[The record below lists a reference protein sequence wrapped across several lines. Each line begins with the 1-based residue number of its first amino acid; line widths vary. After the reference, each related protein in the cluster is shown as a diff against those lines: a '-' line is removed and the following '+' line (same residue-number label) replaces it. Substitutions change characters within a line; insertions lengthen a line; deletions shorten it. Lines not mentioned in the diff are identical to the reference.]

1 MTPCLEKFKSLV
13 VIYLLYNMLN
23 VMDLSVEY
31 DMVEAKV
38 LMFAEILFGLID
50 A

>member
-1 MTPCLEKFKSLV
+1 
-13 VIYLLYNMLN
+13 MLN

-31 DMVEAKV
+31 DMVETKV